1 MAQTT
6 FTVDEIRKYLLSQD
20 SRGDILYNL
29 SEENIIK
36 ANDPQDTIE
45 GEGEE

>member
-1 MAQTT
+1 MVQTT
-6 FTVDEIRKYLLSQD
+6 FTIDEIRKYILSQD
-20 SRGDILYNL
+20 SRGDILHNL

-36 ANDPQDTIE
+36 ANDPQNTIE